1 MSLMRF
7 IFSKVFVTQLILA
20 LIVVAALIT
29 GLLFWLGSTTN
40 HDQRIAVPDLSKMTL
55 GLAGQELKDAQLNY
69 VVIDSSNFNPNFP
82 RFSVIEQT
90 PAAGKF
96 VKENRKIYLVLNPS
110 GFREIEVPNIIGR
123 TKRQAEPTL
132 IAMGFKVGKIT
143 YKPYIAEDEVL
154 EMRYNG
160 QNIEPGTPLRKTETI
175 DLVLGDGSTN
185 YNAPQIQ
192 DIPKE

>member
-7 IFSKVFVTQLILA
+7 IFSKAFVTQLILA
-20 LIVVAALIT
+20 VIVVTVLIA
-29 GLLFWLGSTTN
+29 GLLFWLGSTTK

-55 GLAGQELKDAQLNY
+55 GLAQQELKDTDLNY
-69 VVIDSSNFNPNFP
+69 VVIDSSNFNPDFP
-82 RFSVIEQT
+82 RYSVIEQT

-110 GFREIEVPNIIGR
+110 GYREIEVPNIIGR

-132 IAMGFKVGKIT
+132 IAMGFKVGKVT

-154 EMRYNG
+154 EMRHDGKNLK
-160 QNIEPGTPLRKTETI
+160 PGTPLRKTETI

-185 YNAPQIQ
+185 YNADRTQNAP
-192 DIPKE
+192 E

>member
-1 MSLMRF
+1 MSLIRF
-7 IFSKVFVTQLILA
+7 IFSKAFVVQLVLA
-20 LIVVAALIT
+20 VIVVALLIG
-29 GLLFWLGSTTN
+29 GLLFWLGSTTK

-55 GLAGQELKDAQLNY
+55 ALAAQELKKVDLNY
-69 VVIDSSNFNPNFP
+69 EVRDSTNYNPDFP
-82 RFSVIEQT
+82 SYSVIEQV

-154 EMRYNG
+154 EMRHDG
-160 QNIEPGTPLRKTETI
+160 QDLKPGTPLRKTETI
-175 DLVLGDGSTN
+175 DLVLGDGSTK
-185 YNAPQIQ
+185 YNA
-192 DIPKE
+192 DDYR

>member
-7 IFSKVFVTQLILA
+7 IFSKAFVTQLILA
-20 LIVVAALIT
+20 VIAIAALIA

-55 GLAGQELKDAQLNY
+55 GLAGQELKDANLNY
-69 VVIDSSNFNPNFP
+69 VVIDSSNYNPDFP
-82 RFSVIEQT
+82 KFSVIEQT

-132 IAMGFKVGKIT
+132 IAMGFKVGKVT

-154 EMRYNG
+154 EMRHDGKNLK
-160 QNIEPGTPLRKTETI
+160 PGTPLRKTETI

-185 YNAPQIQ
+185 YNARR
-192 DIPKE
+192 D